1 MPSLFIEFYSE
12 EIPARLQM
20 SASKN
25 LKESILNK
33 LQENHLTFGSTRE
46 FYGSKRIATCIEDV
60 SNKQAD
66 STEEKRGP
74 RSDANKQAIEGFARS
89 LGIATSKLVIK
100 ETQKG
105 SFFFYNSNKK
115 GRKIQELLPN
125 IIVNI
130 IDSFPWNKSQRWGL
144 GSLKWVRPLKNL
156 IVMYDGQA
164 VKCKVGDEKLNLQ
177 STNFTFGHSFLKQE
191 KIFFKTH
198 IDYVNN
204 LKKGLVIVD
213 PIIRKK
219 EISNQLNVISKKI
232 GLSIIDDEN
241 TLDEVNGL
249 VEWPNALIGKIDKKF
264 MNLPKEVLITVM
276 RVHQKYFALQ
286 DKNNLIQPYFIVV
299 SNMPKR
305 SLRDKNIIFGNE
317 KVLRARLEDAKFHW
331 ENDRSKNFSGML
343 FKLKNVSY
351 FEGLGNLYDK
361 SLRLEKISDYIS
373 NQLKIKNVNNIKRAA
388 LLCKIDLM
396 SGMVGEFPELQGIM
410 GGYYSSK
417 EGKDI
422 SKLISGHYIVK
433 GSFGAIPNNVGINIL
448 SLTDKIDH
456 LTGFFSIN
464 KQPSGSRDPFAL
476 RRSALGIIRIIVE
489 GKISI
494 NIDKLIKFTTSLFRN
509 DDLNLEKK
517 IKSFIADRF
526 IILLREKEIKYDV
539 IKCLMNDDPKYLDD
553 THDKIII
560 MDAFMKTQNG
570 KDLKSLWLRVSN
582 ILNIKGKNQNKI
594 DTSKFQID
602 STFEQEEIKLFEKII
617 EIKSSKNFLK
627 MLNQRALLKKP
638 TDDFFDNL
646 QINDPD
652 PDIKKR
658 RMLILFFL
666 KQKLLDL
673 GNLEPL
679 EG

>member
-60 SNKQAD
+60 SNRQAD

-89 LGIATSKLVIK
+89 LGITISKLVIK

-130 IDSFPWNKSQRWGL
+130 INSFPWKKSQRWGL
-144 GSLKWVRPLKNL
+144 GSLKWIRPLKNL
-156 IVMYDGQA
+156 IVMYDGQT

-331 ENDRSKNFSGML
+331 ENDKSKNFSGML

-410 GGYYSSK
+410 GGYYSK

-422 SKLISGHYIVK
+422 SKLISGHYVTK
-433 GSFGAIPNNVGINIL
+433 GSLGAIRNNIGINIL

-464 KQPSGSRDPFAL
+464 KQPSGSKDPFAL
-476 RRSALGIIRIIVE
+476 RRSALGIVRIIVE

-509 DDLNLEKK
+509 DDLNLDQQ

-526 IILLREKEIKYDV
+526 SVLLREKEVKYDV
-539 IKCLMNDDPKYLDD
+539 INCFMDNNPKYLDE
-553 THDKIII
+553 THNKIII
-560 MDAFMKTQNG
+560 MDAFMKTENG
-570 KDLKSLWLRVSN
+570 KDLKSLWLRISN
-582 ILNIKGKNQNKI
+582 ILNTERKNQNKI
-594 DTSKFQID
+594 DISE
-602 STFEQEEIKLFEKII
+602 FEVNGSYAKEEIKLFQKIKG
-617 EIKSSKNFLK
+617 IKISNNFSK
-627 MLNQRALLKKP
+627 MLKQRALLKKP

-646 QINDPD
+646 QIKDPN
-652 PDIKKR
+652 PDIKKKKNNNT
-658 RMLILFFL
+658 IFFRA
-666 KQKLLDL
+666 KVI
-673 GNLEPL
+673 GNW
-679 EG
+679 